1 MTLNCNYTVSR
12 SDLGKKCIIVAK
24 LTSSDAIQD
33 YKLIIIVSYT
43 YCGVYFLN
51 TPPILLLA
59 NHILYL
65 K

>member
-1 MTLNCNYTVSR
+1 MTLNCNYTVSG
-12 SDLGKKCIIVAK
+12 SDLGKKCTIAAK
-24 LTSSDAIQD
+24 LTASDAIQN
-33 YKLIIIVSYT
+33 YKLIIIVSYV

>member
-1 MTLNCNYTVSR
+1 MTLNCNYTVSG
-12 SDLGKKCIIVAK
+12 SDLGKKCTIVAK
-24 LTSSDAIQD
+24 LTSADAIQN

-51 TPPILLLA
+51 IPPILLLA
-59 NHILYL
+59 NHIFYL